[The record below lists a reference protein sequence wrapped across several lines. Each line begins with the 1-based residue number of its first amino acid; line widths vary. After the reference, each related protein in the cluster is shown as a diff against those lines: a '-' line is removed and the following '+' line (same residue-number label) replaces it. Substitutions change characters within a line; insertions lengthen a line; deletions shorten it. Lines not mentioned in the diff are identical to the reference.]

1 MIKCHKCGSNMV
13 WQNDYDVEEM
23 YAFDVDS
30 KGIVSIW
37 KCPTC
42 PSMTYEII
50 EIFEGEDE

>member
-1 MIKCHKCGSNMV
+1 MV